1 MAAGE
6 NIIAQIICIEAAV
19 CDGGIYRNPGACK
32 QSRSANAIRDPICVS
47 ASGSSHNA
55 TLNLKAARIAIRGNA
70 RAHDIGKLSCGHD
83 TALGRCQ
90 SKHDSNIMCLDDEFG
105 VGEVASCIRR
115 RGNVPW

>member
-1 MAAGE
+1 MAARE
-6 NIIAQIICIEAAV
+6 DIISPVVGIRAPIGG
-19 CDGGIYRNPGACK
+19 GGIDRNAAGIRK

-47 ASGSSHNA
+47 ASGSSYNA

-70 RAHDIGKLSCGHD
+70 RAYDIGKLSCGHD

-105 VGEVASCIRR
+105 VGEVASC
-115 RGNVPW
+115 